1 MIRPIIRHKTFIV
14 YYQAGAEMEVKETK
28 SRDAQKKPDLRVRKT
43 KRAIYN
49 ALMEL
54 LKKKNLENITV
65 LELTEAAEINKSTF
79 YLHYSDIFDLYQE
92 ALGAHIKEV
101 LVQADILKYLFSDP
115 VRFSTWLVHDFWNP
129 DNMRNDPF
137 FHDSNLVYN
146 RTLSYHICNA
156 FTEEII
162 AEGLIEPSREN
173 VLKLEF
179 FFTGIAFIRHAHPK
193 EDDSAMIGIIAESMQ
208 FLFNDEMGD

>member
-1 MIRPIIRHKTFIV
+1 MAEGKEESVDWKKLSDNAKKVHSDLG
-14 YYQAGAEMEVKETK
+14 QALKALGNENVSDFFQNVVNLFRETPKK
-28 SRDAQKKPDLRVRKT
+28 S
-43 KRAIYN
+43 
-49 ALMEL
+49 
-54 LKKKNLENITV
+54 LENITV

>member
-1 MIRPIIRHKTFIV
+1 
-14 YYQAGAEMEVKETK
+14 MENKENR
-28 SRDAQKKPDLRVRKT
+28 SRDTQKKPDLRVKKT
-43 KRAIYN
+43 KRAIYR
-49 ALMEL
+49 ALMDL
-54 LKKKNLENITV
+54 LKKNNLENITV
-65 LELTEAAEINKSTF
+65 LELTEVAEINKSTF
-79 YLHYSDIFDLYQE
+79 YLHYSDIYDLYQE
-92 ALGAHIKEV
+92 ALGTHIRDE
-101 LVQADILKYLFSDP
+101 LVQADVLQYLFTDP

-156 FTEEII
+156 FTKEII

-179 FFTGIAFIRHAHPK
+179 FFTGIAFIRHEHPR
-193 EDDSAMIGIIAESMQ
+193 EDNSAMIDIIAESLK
-208 FLFNDEMGD
+208 FLFKDEMD

>member
-1 MIRPIIRHKTFIV
+1 
-14 YYQAGAEMEVKETK
+14 MEDKERK
-28 SRDAQKKPDLRVRKT
+28 ARDTQKKTDLRVKKT

-49 ALMEL
+49 ALVEL

-92 ALGAHIKEV
+92 ALASHIKDV
-101 LVQADILKYLFSDP
+101 LVKADILQYLFTDP
-115 VRFSTWLVHDFWNP
+115 GKFSTWLVLDFWNP

-156 FTEEII
+156 FTEQII

-179 FFTGIAFIRHAHPK
+179 FFTGIAFIRHAHPE
-193 EDDSAMIGIIAESMQ
+193 EDNSAMIEIIAESLQ
-208 FLFNDEMGD
+208 FLFKDEMGD

>member
-1 MIRPIIRHKTFIV
+1 M
-14 YYQAGAEMEVKETK
+14 QN
-28 SRDAQKKPDLRVRKT
+28 RDSKVRDNQKKPDLRVKKT

-49 ALMEL
+49 ALMDL
-54 LKKKNLENITV
+54 LKKKSLENITV

-92 ALGAHIKEV
+92 ALGAHIKEE
-101 LVQADILKYLFSDP
+101 LVKADILQYLFTDP
-115 VRFSTWLVHDFWNP
+115 MRFSTWLVHDFWNP
-129 DNMRNDPF
+129 NTMRNDPF
-137 FHDSNLVYN
+137 FHDRNLVYN

-156 FTEEII
+156 FTEQII

-179 FFTGIAFIRHAHPK
+179 FFTGIAFIRHAHPE
-193 EDDSAMIGIIAESMQ
+193 EDNSAMIEIIAESLK